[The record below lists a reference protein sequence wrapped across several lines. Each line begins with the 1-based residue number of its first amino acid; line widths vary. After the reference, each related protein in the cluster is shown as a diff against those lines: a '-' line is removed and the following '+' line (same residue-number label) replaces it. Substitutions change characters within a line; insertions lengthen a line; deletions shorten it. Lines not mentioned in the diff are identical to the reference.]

1 MRITEQFAKG
11 EFVVTAEVGPVKG
24 INIDHLLTEAKE
36 YLSDINAVNVTDN
49 QSSVMR
55 MGSLPVCVAMKNQ
68 GLNPILQ
75 LTCRDRNRIA
85 LQSELLGAAM
95 LGIDNILCLTGDHT
109 KMGDHPGAKPVFDLD
124 SVSLLHTACQLEKG
138 YDLAGNQLVGEPPKF
153 AKGAV
158 VSPVSDSVDAQLAK
172 MERKVMAGAEY
183 FQTQAVFES
192 EKFIS
197 FMEKAKE
204 FGKPVQLG
212 VIIPKSAGMAK
223 FMNRNVAGVHVPDDM
238 IAELAADKEKAKLG
252 ITGVEIAARII
263 KECRPYC
270 QGVHIM
276 ALGWEAKVP
285 EILKLAGLR

>member
-1 MRITEQFAKG
+1 MRISELFDNGQ
-11 EFVVTAEVGPVKG
+11 FVVTAEVGPPKG
-24 INIDHLLTEAKE
+24 IDASHVVAEAKE
-36 YLSDINAVNVTDN
+36 YLSGITAVNVTDN

-55 MGSLPVCVAMKNQ
+55 MGSLPACVALKNE
-68 GLNPILQ
+68 GLTPILQ

-95 LGIDNILCLTGDHT
+95 LGIENILCLTGDHT

-124 SVSLLHTACQLEKG
+124 SVSLLHTVCQLEKG
-138 YDLAGNQLVGEPPKF
+138 VDLGGNALVGEPPKF

-158 VSPVSDSVDAQLAK
+158 VSPCSDSVDAQLAK
-172 MERKVMAGAEY
+172 MERKVMAGADY
-183 FQTQAVFES
+183 FQTQAVFDS
-192 EKFIS
+192 EKFIQ
-197 FMEKAKE
+197 FMEKAKQ

-223 FMNRNVAGVHVPDDM
+223 FMNNNVAGVHVPQEM
-238 IAELAADKEKAKLG
+238 IDALAADKERAKAG
-252 ITGVEIAARII
+252 ITGVEIAAKII
-263 KECRPYC
+263 RECKPYC

-285 EILKLAGLR
+285 ELLKLAGI

>member
-1 MRITEQFAKG
+1 MRITELFDNGQ
-11 EFVVTAEVGPVKG
+11 FVVTAEVGPPKG
-24 INIDHLLTEAKE
+24 INVDHLVEEAKT
-36 YLSDINAVNVTDN
+36 YLSGITAVNVTDN

-55 MGSLPVCVAMKNQ
+55 MGSLPVCVAMKNA
-68 GLNPILQ
+68 GLTPILQ

-124 SVSLLHTACQLEKG
+124 SVSLLHTVCQLEKG
-138 YDLAGNQLVGEPPKF
+138 VDLAGNELVGQAPKF

-158 VSPVSDSVDAQLAK
+158 VSPCSDSVDAQLAK

-183 FQTQAVFES
+183 FQTQAVFDS
-192 EKFIS
+192 QRFIQ
-197 FMEKAKE
+197 FAEKAKQ
-204 FGKPVQLG
+204 FGKPIQLG

-223 FMNRNVAGVHVPDDM
+223 FMNNNVAGVHVPQDM
-238 IAELAADKEKAKLG
+238 IDELAADKEKAKAG

-263 KECRPYC
+263 KECKPYC

-285 EILKLAGLR
+285 ELLKLAGI

>member
-1 MRITEQFAKG
+1 MRITELFDNGQ
-11 EFVVTAEVGPVKG
+11 FVVTAEVGPPKG
-24 INIDHLLTEAKE
+24 IDATHVVEEAKE
-36 YLSDINAVNVTDN
+36 YLSGITAVNVTDN

-55 MGSLPVCVAMKNQ
+55 MGSLPACVMLKNA
-68 GLNPILQ
+68 GLTPILQ

-85 LQSELLGAAM
+85 LQSELLGAAA

-124 SVSLLHTACQLEKG
+124 SVSLLHTVCQLEKG
-138 YDLAGNQLVGEPPKF
+138 VDLGGNPLVGEAPKF

-158 VSPVSDSVDAQLAK
+158 VSPCSDSVDAQLAK

-183 FQTQAVFES
+183 FQTQAVFDS
-192 EKFIS
+192 EKFIT
-197 FMEKAKE
+197 FMEKAKQ

-223 FMNRNVAGVHVPDDM
+223 FMNKNVAGVHVPQWM
-238 IAELAADKEKAKLG
+238 IDELAADKEKAKAG
-252 ITGVEIAARII
+252 ITGVELAAKVI

-270 QGVHIM
+270 QGLHIM

-285 EILKLAGLR
+285 ELLKLAGI

>member
-1 MRITEQFAKG
+1 MRITELFDNGQ
-11 EFVVTAEVGPVKG
+11 FVVTAEVGPPKG
-24 INIDHLLTEAKE
+24 IDASHVVEEAKE
-36 YLSDINAVNVTDN
+36 YLSGITAVNVTDN

-55 MGSLPVCVAMKNQ
+55 MGSLPACVMLKNA
-68 GLNPILQ
+68 GLTPILQ

-85 LQSELLGAAM
+85 LQSELLGAAA

-124 SVSLLHTACQLEKG
+124 SVSLLHTVCQLEKG
-138 YDLAGNQLVGEPPKF
+138 VDLAGNPLVGEAPKF

-158 VSPVSDSVDAQLAK
+158 VSPCSDSVDAQLAK

-183 FQTQAVFES
+183 FQTQAVFDS

-197 FMEKAKE
+197 FMEKAKQ

-223 FMNRNVAGVHVPDDM
+223 FMNNNVAGVHVPQWM
-238 IAELAADKEKAKLG
+238 IDELAADKEKAKAG
-252 ITGVEIAARII
+252 ITGVELAAKVI

-270 QGVHIM
+270 QGLHIM

-285 EILKLAGLR
+285 ELLKLAGI

>member
-1 MRITEQFAKG
+1 MRITELFDNG
-11 EFVVTAEVGPVKG
+11 EFVVTAEVGPPKG
-24 INIDHLLTEAKE
+24 IDASHVVAEAKE
-36 YLSDINAVNVTDN
+36 YLSGITAVNVTDN

-55 MGSLPVCVAMKNQ
+55 MGSLPACVMLKNA
-68 GLNPILQ
+68 GLTPILQ

-85 LQSELLGAAM
+85 LQSELLGAAA
-95 LGIDNILCLTGDHT
+95 LGIENILCLTGDHT

-124 SVSLLHTACQLEKG
+124 SVSLLHTVCQLEKG
-138 YDLAGNQLVGEPPKF
+138 VDLGGNPLVGEAPKF

-158 VSPVSDSVDAQLAK
+158 VSPCSDSVDAQLAK

-183 FQTQAVFES
+183 FQTQAVFDS

-197 FMEKAKE
+197 FMEKAKQ

-223 FMNRNVAGVHVPDDM
+223 FMNKNVAGVHVPQWM
-238 IAELAADKEKAKLG
+238 IDELAADKEKAKAG
-252 ITGVEIAARII
+252 ITGVELAAKVI

-270 QGVHIM
+270 QGLHIM

-285 EILKLAGLR
+285 ELLKLAEI

>member
-1 MRITEQFAKG
+1 MRITELFDNGQ
-11 EFVVTAEVGPVKG
+11 FVVTAEVGPPKG
-24 INIDHLLTEAKE
+24 IHVDHLVEEAKE
-36 YLSDINAVNVTDN
+36 YLGGITAVNVTDN

-55 MGSLPVCVAMKNQ
+55 MGSLPACVALKNA
-68 GLNPILQ
+68 GLTPILQ

-85 LQSELLGAAM
+85 LQSELLGAAA

-124 SVSLLHTACQLEKG
+124 SVSLLHTVSQLEKG
-138 YDLAGNQLVGEPPKF
+138 VDLAGNALVGEPPKF

-158 VSPVSDSVDAQLAK
+158 VSPCSDSVDAQLAK

-183 FQTQAVFES
+183 FQTQAVFDS

-197 FMEKAKE
+197 FMEKAKQ

-212 VIIPKSAGMAK
+212 VIIPKNAGMCK
-223 FMNRNVAGVHVPDDM
+223 FMNRNVAGVHVPQYM
-238 IAELAADKEKAKLG
+238 IDELAADKERAKAG
-252 ITGVEIAARII
+252 ITGVEIAAKII

-270 QGVHIM
+270 QGLHIM

-285 EILKLAGLR
+285 ELMKLAGI

>member
-1 MRITEQFAKG
+1 MRITELFANG
-11 EFVVTAEVGPVKG
+11 EFVVTAEVGPPKG
-24 INIDHLLTEAKE
+24 IHVEHLVEEAKT
-36 YLSDINAVNVTDN
+36 YLSGITAVNVTDN

-55 MGSLPVCVAMKNQ
+55 MGSLPTCVALHNA
-68 GLNPILQ
+68 GLTPILQ

-95 LGIDNILCLTGDHT
+95 LGIENILCLTGDHT

-138 YDLAGNQLVGEPPKF
+138 VDLGGQPLVGEPPKF

-158 VSPVSDSVDAQLAK
+158 VSPCSDSVDAQLAK

-183 FQTQAVFES
+183 FQTQAVFDS
-192 EKFIS
+192 EKFIQ
-197 FMEKAKE
+197 FMEKAKQ

-223 FMNRNVAGVHVPDDM
+223 FMNKNVAGVHVPQEM
-238 IAELAADKEKAKLG
+238 IDALAADKERAKAG
-252 ITGVEIAARII
+252 ITGVEIAAKII
-263 KECRPYC
+263 RECRPYC

-285 EILKLAGLR
+285 ELLKLAGI

>member
-1 MRITEQFAKG
+1 MRITELFDNGQ
-11 EFVVTAEVGPVKG
+11 FVVTAEVGPPKG
-24 INIDHLLTEAKE
+24 IHVDHLVEEAKT
-36 YLSDINAVNVTDN
+36 YLSGITAVNVTDN

-55 MGSLPVCVAMKNQ
+55 MGSLPACVALKNA
-68 GLNPILQ
+68 GLTPILQ
-75 LTCRDRNRIA
+75 LTCRALNRLA

-95 LGIDNILCLTGDHT
+95 LGIENILCLTGDHT

-138 YDLAGNQLVGEPPKF
+138 LDLGGQALVGEPPKF

-158 VSPVSDSVDAQLAK
+158 VSPCSDSVDAQLAK

-183 FQTQAVFES
+183 FQTQAVFDS

-223 FMNRNVAGVHVPDDM
+223 FMNKNVAGVHVPQWM
-238 IAELAADKEKAKLG
+238 IDELAADKEKAKAG
-252 ITGVEIAARII
+252 ITGVELAAKVI

-270 QGVHIM
+270 QGLHIM

-285 EILKLAGLR
+285 ELLKLAGI